1 MVKSLKHYG
10 SGGERLSCPHGA
22 AKSFPVGTVKPVKVG
37 DINCSE
43 CPCYNGIDPKSI
55 DKRENYATM
64 CCYPDFA
71 PNNRMRTMDEE
82 RKTNDEERRTMAEWS
97 QRDLNLEYAA
107 KQKEEPKAEPSGTVA
122 KEAKEG

>member
-1 MVKSLKHYG
+1 MVGTSLKHYG

-22 AKSFPVGTVKPVKVG
+22 AKSFPVGTVNPVKVG

-43 CPCYNGIDPKSI
+43 CPCYNGIDPYSI

-71 PNNRMRTMDEE
+71 PNNRMRTMEQGQGATAE
-82 RKTNDEERRTMAEWS
+82 PPRTEKATKGE
-97 QRDLNLEYAA
+97 
-107 KQKEEPKAEPSGTVA
+107 EEPKAEPSGTVA
-122 KEAKEG
+122 EEEKKN

>member
-1 MVKSLKHYG
+1 MVTSLKHYG

-82 RKTNDEERRTMAEWS
+82 
-97 QRDLNLEYAA
+97 
-107 KQKEEPKAEPSGTVA
+107 PKAEPSGTVA
-122 KEAKEG
+122 KEPSGTVAKGG

>member
-1 MVKSLKHYG
+1 MVGTSLKHCG
-10 SGGERLSCPHGA
+10 SDGARQSCPHGA
-22 AKSFPVGTVKPVKVG
+22 AVNFPVGTVKHVKVG

-71 PNNRMRTMDEE
+71 PNNRMKTMEQVP
-82 RKTNDEERRTMAEWS
+82 K
-97 QRDLNLEYAA
+97 
-107 KQKEEPKAEPSGTVA
+107 KEPKAEPSGTVA
-122 KEAKEG
+122 KKPSETVAKEG

>member
-1 MVKSLKHYG
+1 MVTSLKHYG

-71 PNNRMRTMDEE
+71 PNNRMRTMDE
-82 RKTNDEERRTMAEWS
+82 D
-97 QRDLNLEYAA
+97 
-107 KQKEEPKAEPSGTVA
+107 PKAKLSGTVA
-122 KEAKEG
+122 GGAKWHLPTGRVGGELFLARSRCSISWDVPQIVLR

>member
-1 MVKSLKHYG
+1 MVGTSLKHYG

-43 CPCYNGIDPKSI
+43 CPCYNGIDEKSI
-55 DKRENYATM
+55 DRRENVATM

-71 PNNRMRTMDEE
+71 PNNRMRTME
-82 RKTNDEERRTMAEWS
+82 
-97 QRDLNLEYAA
+97 A
-107 KQKEEPKAEPSGTVA
+107 KYKEQSTKDKEEPKAEPSGTVA
-122 KEAKEG
+122 EEG